1 MAIYSNLPV
10 YGTTYQLMLQVA
22 QLGPNMQRDYRYT
35 LAQDLKRRLMDV
47 LVMIYRANKVVEKQ
61 PIIAEMRET
70 MVEVNVYLRLLC
82 DLKQLSE
89 KQYLQLAQVSVSIGK
104 QLAAW
109 EKAATKEPAP
119 YKEESGGQP
128 PT

>member
-1 MAIYSNLPV
+1 MAIYTNLPV

-22 QLGPNMQRDYRYT
+22 QLGQNMQRDYRYT
-35 LAQDLKRRLMDV
+35 LAQDLKCRLMDV
-47 LVMIYRANKVVEKQ
+47 LVMIYRANKVRDKQ
-61 PIIAEMRET
+61 PVIAEMREN

-82 DLKQLSE
+82 DLQQLSE
-89 KQYLQLAQVSVSIGK
+89 KQYLRLAQTSVSIAK

-109 EKAATKEPAP
+109 EKAVTRAP
-119 YKEESGGQP
+119 TPYNEQPSRQP